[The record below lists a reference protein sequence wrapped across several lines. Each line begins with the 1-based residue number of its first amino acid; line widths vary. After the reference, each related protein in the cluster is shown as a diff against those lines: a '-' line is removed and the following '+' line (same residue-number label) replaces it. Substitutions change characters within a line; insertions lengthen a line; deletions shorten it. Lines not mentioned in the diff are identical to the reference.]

1 MISLQKTSIMKSM
14 PQNLWAQLLK
24 MVCNIVP
31 LVVNEKN
38 EFKMMQSPGL
48 CFLFSEHNSVLYFS

>member
-38 EFKMMQSPGL
+38 EFKMMQPPRPV
-48 CFLFSEHNSVLYFS
+48 FSFQ